1 MARKIVIA
9 SGKGGVGKTTV
20 TANLGRSLASRSLR
34 VALLDFDMGLNNL
47 DVTLHVDQR
56 VIFDLV
62 DVVEGKCRVSQA
74 LIQDNTEPTL
84 YIMPSC
90 HQAKRI
96 ISVDAVKKLIAK
108 MEDSYDYILIDCPA
122 GIDIGFRRAVGC
134 ADECIVVATP
144 HISSV
149 RDASKALEYIDT
161 LGLYGVS
168 VVVNRVR
175 GDLVSSGE
183 VLSSTEI
190 FSLLGHRAL
199 GVVPE
204 NDIINI
210 NGTVE
215 SNPKD
220 PFDMLADNL
229 HNGNN
234 NMYDCTSRYRGILG
248 KFRSSIRRRV

>member
-9 SGKGGVGKTTV
+9 SGKGGVGKTTI
-20 TANLGRSLASRSLR
+20 TANLGRSLASMSLR

-74 LIQDNTEPTL
+74 LIQDNVEPTL

-96 ISVDAVKKLIAK
+96 ISVDAVKKLLAK

-134 ADECIVVATP
+134 ADECIVVVTS
-144 HISSV
+144 HVSSV

-161 LGLYGVS
+161 LGLYAVS
-168 VVVNRVR
+168 IVVNRVR
-175 GDLVSSGE
+175 GDLVASGE
-183 VLSSTEI
+183 VLSCAEI
-190 FSLLGHRAL
+190 FSLLGHGAL
-199 GVVPE
+199 GVVP
-204 NDIINI
+204 DSDMINVH
-210 NGTVE
+210 GTAQGNISE
-215 SNPKD
+215 

-229 HNGNN
+229 HNGNS
-234 NMYDCTSRYRGILG
+234 NMYNCTARYTGILG
-248 KFRSSIRRRV
+248 RLRSSIRRRV

>member
-9 SGKGGVGKTTV
+9 SGKGGVGKTTI

-47 DVTLHVDQR
+47 DVTLGVEQR

-62 DVVEGKCRVSQA
+62 DAVEGKCRVSQA
-74 LIQDNTEPTL
+74 LIQDNIEPTL
-84 YIMPSC
+84 FIMPSC

-96 ISVDAVKKLIAK
+96 ISVDAVKKLISK

-134 ADECIVVATP
+134 ADECIMVVTP

-149 RDASKALEYIDT
+149 RDSAKALDYIDT
-161 LGLYGVS
+161 LGLFDVGII
-168 VVVNRVR
+168 VNRVR
-175 GDLVSSGE
+175 GDLVACGE
-183 VLSSTEI
+183 VLSCTEV
-190 FSLLGHRAL
+190 FSLLGHRSL

-204 NDIINI
+204 NDDINI
-210 NGTVE
+210 HGAVVLA
-215 SNPKD
+215 SND
-220 PFDMLADNL
+220 PFDIIADNL

-234 NMYDCTSRYRGILG
+234 NMYDYTARYRGVMGRL
-248 KFRSSIRRRV
+248 RSKLRRRV

>member
-74 LIQDNTEPTL
+74 LIQDSIEPTL

-96 ISVDAVKKLIAK
+96 ISVDAVKKLIGK

-144 HISSV
+144 HMSSV
-149 RDASKALEYIDT
+149 RDACKALEFIDT
-161 LGLYGVS
+161 LGLYGVGI
-168 VVVNRVR
+168 VVNRVR
-175 GDLVSSGE
+175 GDLVSRGE
-183 VLSSTEI
+183 VLSCAEI

-199 GVVPE
+199 GIIPE
-204 NDIINI
+204 NDQINI
-210 NGTVE
+210 NGITE
-215 SNPKD
+215 LSTRD
-220 PFDMLADNL
+220 PFDMLADNV
-229 HNGNN
+229 HNGSN
-234 NMYDCTSRYRGILG
+234 NMYDCTQRYRGIVGRL
-248 KFRSSIRRRV
+248 RSSIRRRI